1 MAIAENHTAYD
12 RRERR
17 RRDERTYA
25 WVFWIA
31 FPFFLALAVI
41 ARLTRGR
48 AEPAG
53 SSPRPSVF
61 REAWVA
67 ANSSIP
73 FAFMN

>member
-1 MAIAENHTAYD
+1 MALVEDHTAYE

-41 ARLTRGR
+41 ARLTRGAIAAPGLGR
-48 AEPAG
+48 
-53 SSPRPSVF
+53 RPSVF